1 MTTPYHGGEDPTKE
15 TPAGPKEGPGGPKA
29 EKKPL
34 DPVVTGEVKT
44 KKRRRPGRKLKE
56 VMIATDLPSLTEF
69 VIYDIVVPQA
79 KALFVDM
86 VTGSANR
93 AMWGLGS
100 RWRSGGA
107 AMPPQMP
114 GQASRFSMP
123 YGGRVNRPGS
133 GPMPPP
139 HMGGHQAPPQER
151 GPRRSSVVEDYILSS
166 KEEALTVLERMGDC
180 LRDDGVVTVAQLK
193 QLCGQQWEQFTD
205 DNWGWMSLP
214 GANVVMTSAGYTIQ
228 LPPPQALTQ

>member
-1 MTTPYHGGEDPTKE
+1 MTTPYHDEKPENDESGE
-15 TPAGPKEGPGGPKA
+15 PKTAPKGPKA

-44 KKRRRPGRKLKE
+44 KKRRRPGRKIKE

-107 AMPPQMP
+107 VIPPQMP

-123 YGGRVNRPGS
+123 YNQPVNRQRT
-133 GPMPPP
+133 GPPMPP
-139 HMGGHQAPPQER
+139 HMGGQQAPPVQER
-151 GPRRSSVVEDYILSS
+151 RGRSSQVEDFILSS
-166 KEEALTVLERMGDC
+166 KAEAMTVLERMGDC
-180 LRDDGVVTVAQLK
+180 LREDGVVTVAQLK
-193 QLCGQQWEQFTD
+193 QLCGQPWEFTD

-214 GANVVMTSAGYTIQ
+214 GTNIIMTNLGYAIQ
-228 LPPPQALTQ
+228 LPPPQALPQQ